1 MRRSELN
8 AAEYKRFHA
17 RALGVSLLAAA
28 LVAALVFAFVLLGV
42 QVTDEDMIPL
52 LRPADVLVLSRL
64 SKYIRSPQRGDIC
77 LVEQGE
83 VTCLGRIVGLPG
95 ELVQIQ
101 DGNVY
106 IGEIYL
112 DESGYVQG
120 LAPDMEPVT
129 LGVVEYLVLPDDRGA
144 LMERGDLLRPLGV
157 DRIRGTV
164 VLRVSPLARVSV
176 F

>member
-17 RALGVSLLAAA
+17 CALGVSLLAAA
-28 LVAALVFAFVLLGV
+28 LVATLVFAFVLLGV
-42 QVTDEDMIPL
+42 QVTDEDMMPS

-77 LVEQGE
+77 LIEKGE
-83 VTCLGRIVGLPG
+83 TAYLGRVVGLPG
-95 ELVQIQ
+95 ERVQIQ
-101 DGNVY
+101 DGSVY
-106 IGEIYL
+106 IGGIYL
-112 DESGYVQG
+112 DESSYAQG
-120 LAPDMEPVT
+120 VALDMEPMT
-129 LGVVEYLVLPDDRGA
+129 LRAIEYLVLPDDRGA